1 MKKGKPLTLFYSMQL
16 FFLLKNLKKH
26 PGEKKLTWKSAHHA
40 NLFTS
45 IRIQTLS
52 NKDFRV
58 GKNKKRKNE
67 TSSW

>member
-1 MKKGKPLTLFYSMQL
+1 MKKGQPLTLFYSMQL
-16 FFLLKNLKKH
+16 FFLLKNLKKN
-26 PGEKKLTWKSAHHA
+26 PKEKKLTWKSAHHA